1 MLELTGS
8 KVLRFSSSI
17 LYLPAFSTRSREA
30 ALNSLQILARNCA
43 LLVAYLGLHIS
54 LPNTSSSDWTKASE
68 CVTTSQWSYGVNS
81 STPSSSGV
89 SSSDTAGSVNENS
102 SRYER

>member
-8 KVLRFSSSI
+8 KVLRFGSSI
-17 LYLPAFSTRSREA
+17 PYLPAFGTRGKEA

-43 LLVAYLGLHIS
+43 LLVAYLGLRLS
-54 LPNTSSSDWTKASE
+54 LPNTSSSDWAKASG
-68 CVTTSQWSYGVNS
+68 CATTSQWSYSVNS

-89 SSSDTAGSVNENS
+89 SSSDTAGFVNGNS
-102 SRYER
+102 SQYER

>member
-8 KVLRFSSSI
+8 KVLRFGSSI
-17 LYLPAFSTRSREA
+17 PYLPASGTRSREA

-43 LLVAYLGLHIS
+43 LLVAYLGLHLS
-54 LPNTSSSDWTKASE
+54 LPNTSNSDSTKASE
-68 CVTTSQWSYGVNS
+68 CVATSQWSHSVNS

-89 SSSDTAGSVNENS
+89 SSSDTAGSVNGNS
-102 SRYER
+102 SQYER